1 MKYVHERRR
10 RRIQIGVSLTAL
22 ALGAGASAAIAQ
34 TAPAK
39 DDSTVV
45 VVTGIRGSLQKAM
58 TVKKKAVGVVDA
70 ISSEDIGKFPD
81 NNLAAA
87 VQRVPG
93 ISISRTSTGKASQV
107 TIRGFGPS
115 FNETLI
121 DGRQASSGNGNRSFD
136 FSGVGADF
144 VGEVDVLKTPD
155 ASMSSGA
162 IGATINIKYPKPLD
176 RPGLHFAV
184 TASADENAKAKKA
197 TPNGGIL
204 FSDTF
209 ADGKFGILADIA
221 SSDLKTLTN
230 HVQNQG
236 WGGFLLAPSQ
246 LKGAAAGA
254 STTGSIPAW
263 FTQDYGVF
271 QEDNDEH
278 RTDGRLV
285 LQWRPSENLL
295 VTLNDDYSKDWSTGH
310 QYGYAIWFN
319 SGSLQNVT
327 QSPDGT
333 ITSFVQNASPTDIDA
348 NTTYSHVENNEV
360 GLNVK
365 WTVNDKFHVEF
376 DADQADSKRN
386 PHGELDGIGGDIGYG
401 GPLTNNTGVAGVAP
415 GQIPYTT
422 EYGPNNN
429 HARFG
434 DPAILGSHV
443 VVITSQ
449 RNHDVVNQT
458 KVVGNWDEDNL
469 HLKFGV
475 HYLDETQDLS
485 NYGDFDNGNWQS
497 YAGYGPAS
505 GSNVANSPLPHS
517 GGVMI
522 PSRFL
527 TGSFSTNNFIHG
539 YSGGGNLP
547 AAIPT
552 FDGLGV
558 FNYLQGLDPSCSGGC
573 DPHTNGPFKIELS
586 TGSVQRVAEKT
597 FAVFLAF
604 NTEMQV
610 AGRALDVGFG
620 VRDED
625 THVTSD
631 GVGKLPVSMAIQP
644 FDHTAFDLTYSPTQ
658 PLSVKNHYRYMLPN
672 IDLNYALTDDI
683 KLRFDAS
690 RTLTRP
696 PLSAMTPDLNVGQ
709 GQRVNALTASGGNPK
724 LLPYLSDNLDFGA
737 EWYYNKTSY
746 AAVDLFVKDVTNF
759 VVGGTVTQSI
769 NGTIDPTT
777 GTLAQFHVTSQVNGP
792 SAEVRGIEMAWQH
805 VFGES
810 GFGFQANA
818 TFVDT
823 DKPYDP
829 HDITTSGFA
838 VTGLANSANLVGFYD
853 KNGFQA
859 RIAVNW
865 RDEYL
870 DRFGQTQNVSQFGTE
885 PTFVNS
891 GTNIDFSTSY
901 DLNRHTTIFLEGQN
915 LTNQTLTSHGR
926 FKDQILDLYDFGQR
940 WRFGVRYRY

>member
-1 MKYVHERRR
+1 MKYSLERRR
-10 RRIQIGVSLTAL
+10 RRRIYLGVSLSAL
-22 ALGAGASAAIAQ
+22 AFGSAHAVFAQAQ
-34 TAPAK
+34 TAPQAK

-58 TVKKKAVGVVDA
+58 TVKKNAVGVVDA

-81 NNLAAA
+81 SNLAAA

-162 IGATINIKYPKPLD
+162 IGATINIKYPKPFD

-184 TASADENAKAKKA
+184 TASGDENSKAKKA
-197 TPNGGIL
+197 TPNGGVL

-236 WGGFLLAPSQ
+236 WAGFLMAPSQ
-246 LKGAAAGA
+246 RQGAAAGA

-285 LQWRPSENLL
+285 LQWRPDDNVL

-319 SGSLQNVT
+319 SGSLTNVT

-333 ITSFVQNASPTDIDA
+333 ITSFTQNNSPTDIDS

-365 WTVNDKFHVEF
+365 WTVNDRFKLEF

-401 GPLTNNTGVAGVAP
+401 GPLTNNTGVAGVAA

-422 EYGPNNN
+422 QYGPGND
-429 HARFG
+429 HSRFG
-434 DPAILGSHV
+434 DPTILGSHV
-443 VVITSQ
+443 VVITSA

-469 HLKFGV
+469 HLKFGA
-475 HYLDETQDLS
+475 HYVDETQNLS
-485 NYGDFDNGNWQS
+485 NVNNFYNGNWQAF
-497 YAGYGPAS
+497 AGYGPAS
-505 GSNVANSPLPHS
+505 NNTN
-517 GGVMI
+517 GVMI
-522 PSRFL
+522 PSQFL
-527 TGSFSTNNFIHG
+527 TGSFSTANFIRG
-539 YSGGGNLP
+539 YSGSENLP
-547 AAIPT
+547 PSIPK
-552 FDGLGV
+552 FNGLGV
-558 FNYLQGLDPSCSGGC
+558 FNYLEGLRGCAGC
-573 DPHTNGPFKIELS
+573 DPHTSGPFVIALDP
-586 TGSVQRVAEKT
+586 GSVQTVEEKT
-597 FAVFLAF
+597 LAGFLTLSTELKLADRPLAV
-604 NTEMQV
+604 NI
-610 AGRALDVGFG
+610 G
-620 VRDED
+620 VRDENTD
-625 THVTSD
+625 VVSKGIGT
-631 GVGKLPVSMAIQP
+631 LPVSMAIQP
-644 FDHTAFDLTYSPTQ
+644 NDHTAFNITYTTPQS
-658 PLSVKNHYRYMLPN
+658 LSQKNHYRYLLPN
-672 IDLNYALTDDI
+672 LDLNYALTDDI

-709 GQRVNALTASGGNPK
+709 GQRINALGASGGNPK
-724 LLPYLSDNLDFGA
+724 LLPYLSDNLDLGA
-737 EWYYNKTSY
+737 EWYYSKMSY
-746 AAVDLFVKDVTNF
+746 AAVDVFVKDVSNF

-792 SAEVRGIEMAWQH
+792 SAEVRGVELAWQH

-838 VTGLANSANLVGFYD
+838 VTGLANSANFVGFYD
-853 KNGFQA
+853 KKGFQA

-870 DRFGQTQNVSQFGTE
+870 DHFGQTQNTSNFGSE

-891 GTNIDFSTSY
+891 STNVDFSTSY
-901 DLNRHTTIFLEGQN
+901 DINPHTTVFLEGLN

-940 WRFGVRYRY
+940 WRFGIRYRY